1 MENNVKVEEIKM
13 NAIEKMLI
21 GEMEMKDFVQLIN
34 NDKSL
39 QTYIRELIPE
49 EMKNNPDHAIW
60 KNYCYEAMKNNDFDI
75 LKVIA
80 TYPKRNNV
88 IRDSV
93 NVFGI
98 FEAIYCFLHP
108 EIKCTTKYYDEH
120 SLYLSAIGDSFEGE
134 EVTEYI
140 ERIVKKNINITP
152 KSKRLK
158 ETKEQI
164 KQLFHVTDNKR
175 PRWIQNA
182 EWPAGKNSPMKYLYR
197 KSISDGSEYYFEDVD
212 TGAVRKIVQFY

>member
-1 MENNVKVEEIKM
+1 M
-13 NAIEKMLI
+13 NAIEKMLS
-21 GEMEMKDFVQLIN
+21 GEMEMKDFVYLME

-39 QTYIRELIPE
+39 QKYIRELIPE
-49 EMKNNPDHAIW
+49 EMRKNPKHPIW
-60 KNYCYEAMKNNDFDI
+60 EKYCFETMENNDFDI

-80 TYPKRNNV
+80 KYPKTNDVIGDNV
-88 IRDSV
+88 NI
-93 NVFGI
+93 FGI
-98 FEAIYCFLHP
+98 FKRFYGFLHP

-140 ERIVKKNINITP
+140 ERIVKKSINITP
-152 KSKRLK
+152 KSKRIK

-197 KSISDGSEYYFEDVD
+197 KSIPDGSEYYFEDVD
-212 TGAVRKIVQFY
+212 TGEVRKIVQFY